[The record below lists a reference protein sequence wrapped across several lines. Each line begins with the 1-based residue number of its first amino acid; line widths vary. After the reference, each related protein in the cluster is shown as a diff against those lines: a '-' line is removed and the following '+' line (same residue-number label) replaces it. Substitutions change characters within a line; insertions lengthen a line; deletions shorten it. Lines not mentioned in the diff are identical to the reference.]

1 MLDIIVENQAGRI
14 RVQLTGRLDTDTYAS
29 CSERLRPL
37 LTPSTRVLVLDLAGV
52 SFLSSMGLR
61 VLMQTTKTMAAH
73 GGKCLLARPQTPVR
87 KVIEIA
93 NALPRETIF
102 ESIEEADRYFTV
114 IQQRAREEEAGK

>member
-1 MLDIIVENQAGRI
+1 
-14 RVQLTGRLDTDTYAS
+14 
-29 CSERLRPL
+29 
-37 LTPSTRVLVLDLAGV
+37 
-52 SFLSSMGLR
+52 MGLR